1 MTVSPRLVGRLGN
14 ILFEISCAIGYARKY
29 GIDYEIPT
37 RSENGFPTYS
47 FPLLKY
53 ISPHGL
59 RRERIIREKQHNY
72 YELPAP
78 NDKHILLS
86 GYWQSIKYFE
96 HCIDE
101 VRHLLQFDNPTIPYI
116 GLHIRRGDY
125 LNYPTKH
132 PVCPIEYYMEALR
145 HKDLI
150 GKDLMVFSDDI
161 PWCKSIFGD
170 TPIYPN
176 GDELDDI
183 YLFASCQYQIIAN
196 SSFSLFAAMMGKADV
211 VISPSKDNWFGPGNK
226 HLDTS
231 TLIPDKFIQIKY

>member
-1 MTVSPRLVGRLGN
+1 MTVSTSLVGRLGN
-14 ILFEISCAIGYARKY
+14 QLFQMAACIAYARKY
-29 GIDYEIPT
+29 GIQYEIPPQA
-37 RSENGFPTYS
+37 NKGFPTYN
-47 FPLLKY
+47 FPLLTY
-53 ISPHGL
+53 ANRDLSTA
-59 RRERIIREKQHNY
+59 RIIREKQHSF

-78 NDKHILLS
+78 NSRRTVLH
-86 GYWQSIKYFE
+86 GYFQSIKYFE

-101 VRHLLQFDNPTIPYI
+101 VRHLLQFDNPTLPYI
-116 GLHIRRGDY
+116 GIHIRRGDY

-132 PVCPIEYYMEALR
+132 PVCSVEYYVKALA
-145 HKDLI
+145 KMPVDN
-150 GKDLMVFSDDI
+150 LMIFSDDI

-183 YLFASCQYQIIAN
+183 YLLASCQYQIIAN

-226 HLDTS
+226 HLSTE
-231 TLIPDKFIQIKY
+231 TLIPDNFIQIKY

>member
-1 MTVSPRLVGRLGN
+1 MTVTTSLVGRLGN
-14 ILFEISCAIGYARKY
+14 QLFQIANCIGYARKH
-29 GIDYEIPT
+29 GIDYKIPT
-37 RSENGFPTYS
+37 RAERGFPTYN
-47 FPLLKY
+47 FPLLNY
-53 ISPHGL
+53 GNVTGRVIN
-59 RRERIIREKQHNY
+59 EKQHNY

-78 NDKHILLS
+78 KGDTVLH
-86 GYWQSIKYFE
+86 GYFQSIKYFE
-96 HCIDE
+96 RCIDE

-132 PVCPIEYYMEALR
+132 PVCPIEYYRNALN
-145 HKDLI
+145 KVPSN
-150 GKDLMVFSDDI
+150 KLMIFSDDI

-183 YLFASCQYQIIAN
+183 YLFAACQYQIIAN

-231 TLIPDKFIQIKY
+231 TLIPDNFMQIKY